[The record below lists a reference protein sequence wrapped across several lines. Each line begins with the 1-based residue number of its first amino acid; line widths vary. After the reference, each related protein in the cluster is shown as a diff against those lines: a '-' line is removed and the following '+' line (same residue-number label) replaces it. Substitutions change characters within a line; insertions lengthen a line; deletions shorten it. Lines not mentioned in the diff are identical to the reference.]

1 MARTPSNMVD
11 LGSIAPK
18 FNLINTVDDKFIS
31 SDDCFSKKG
40 TLIMFICN
48 HCPFVIHVIDEIIK
62 ISNQYTNEIDFIAIS
77 SNDVI
82 NYPDDAPELMK
93 KLAIDKSFNFPYL
106 YDENQDVAK
115 AYDAACTPDFFL
127 YNDEKKLIY
136 RGQLDD
142 SRPGNE
148 KSVDGKDLRNAL
160 DCLIKNVKNNKMT
173 ELKVHGLFI
182 AIGHDPATSLFKD
195 QLKMDKEGYLITKPD
210 STETNIPGVFAAGDV
225 KDKIF
230 RQAVTAA
237 GMGCMSALEAE
248 KFLSKTN

>member
-1 MARTPSNMVD
+1 MAKTPSNMVD

-18 FNLINTVDDKFIS
+18 FNLINTVDDKLIS
-31 SDDCFSKKG
+31 SNDCFSKKG

-62 ISNQYTNEIDFIAIS
+62 ISNQYTNEIDFVAIS
-77 SNDVI
+77 SNDVV
-82 NYPDDAPELMK
+82 NYPDDSPELMK

-115 AYDAACTPDFFL
+115 AYGAACTPDFFL

-160 DCLIKNVKNNKMT
+160 DCLIKNVKNNFPQKPS
-173 ELKVHGLFI
+173 
-182 AIGHDPATSLFKD
+182 IGC
-195 QLKMDKEGYLITKPD
+195 
-210 STETNIPGVFAAGDV
+210 NI
-225 KDKIF
+225 KWK
-230 RQAVTAA
+230 
-237 GMGCMSALEAE
+237 
-248 KFLSKTN
+248 

>member
-18 FNLINTVDDKFIS
+18 FNLINTVDDKLIS
-31 SDDCFSKKG
+31 SNDCFSKKG

-48 HCPFVIHVIDEIIK
+48 HCPFVIHVIDEIVK
-62 ISNQYTNEIDFIAIS
+62 ISNQYTNEIDFVAIS
-77 SNDVI
+77 SNDVV
-82 NYPDDAPELMK
+82 NYPDDSPELMK

-106 YDENQDVAK
+106 HDENQDIAK

-160 DCLIKNVKNNKMT
+160 DCLIKNVKNN
-173 ELKVHGLFI
+173 FPQRPS
-182 AIGHDPATSLFKD
+182 IGC
-195 QLKMDKEGYLITKPD
+195 
-210 STETNIPGVFAAGDV
+210 NI
-225 KDKIF
+225 KWK
-230 RQAVTAA
+230 
-237 GMGCMSALEAE
+237 
-248 KFLSKTN
+248 

>member
-1 MARTPSNMVD
+1 
-11 LGSIAPK
+11 
-18 FNLINTVDDKFIS
+18 
-31 SDDCFSKKG
+31 
-40 TLIMFICN
+40 MFICN

-160 DCLIKNVKNNKMT
+160 DCLIKNVKNNFPQKPS
-173 ELKVHGLFI
+173 
-182 AIGHDPATSLFKD
+182 IGC
-195 QLKMDKEGYLITKPD
+195 
-210 STETNIPGVFAAGDV
+210 NI
-225 KDKIF
+225 KRK
-230 RQAVTAA
+230 
-237 GMGCMSALEAE
+237 
-248 KFLSKTN
+248 